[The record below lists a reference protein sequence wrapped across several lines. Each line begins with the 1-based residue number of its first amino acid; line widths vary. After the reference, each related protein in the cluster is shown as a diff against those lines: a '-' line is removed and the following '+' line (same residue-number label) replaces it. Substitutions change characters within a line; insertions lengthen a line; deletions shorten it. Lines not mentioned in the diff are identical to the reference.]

1 MQLNEVAT
9 GSHILTEHYDRGLAD
24 LFAEQDEITEAV
36 VATIEPQLYAMESI
50 RAQRKPVWM
59 IDDDVRAYRRP
70 PACMESIQ
78 LSA

>member
-1 MQLNEVAT
+1 VQLNEVAT

-50 RAQRKPVWM
+50 RAQRKPPDNMDARDLV
-59 IDDDVRAYRRP
+59 IKGCR
-70 PACMESIQ
+70 ITGG
-78 LSA
+78 